1 MIPIK
6 RPHEIE
12 KMRRAGESAAQI
24 LNELSTR
31 IAPGVTTGEIDH
43 AASQLMSEAGVRSA
57 FLGYRKFPGHICIS
71 VNEEVI
77 HGIGGPRRIA

>member
-24 LNELSTR
+24 LNDLVPQLV
-31 IAPGVTTGEIDH
+31 PGVTTGEIDH
-43 AASQLMSEAGVRSA
+43 AAS
-57 FLGYRKFPGHICIS
+57 PGES
-71 VNEEVI
+71 
-77 HGIGGPRRIA
+77 PTATW